1 MFAWVEGI
9 VGVGLFE
16 DGVGAD
22 PGYVGTAPFGGV
34 ERGFGPAL
42 AHVVT
47 DSALGGGSCSGEIGG
62 GERDKPGVEVHE
74 FHGFADGG
82 DVGKGGSFAGFE

>member
-9 VGVGLFE
+9 VGIGLFE

-22 PGYVGTAPFGGV
+22 AGDVGTAPFGGV

-42 AHVVT
+42 AHLVA
-47 DSALGGGSCSGEIGG
+47 DSALDGGSCTGEIGWSEG
-62 GERDKPGVEVHE
+62 DKAGVEVHE

-82 DVGKGGSFAGFE
+82 DVGKGGAFAGF